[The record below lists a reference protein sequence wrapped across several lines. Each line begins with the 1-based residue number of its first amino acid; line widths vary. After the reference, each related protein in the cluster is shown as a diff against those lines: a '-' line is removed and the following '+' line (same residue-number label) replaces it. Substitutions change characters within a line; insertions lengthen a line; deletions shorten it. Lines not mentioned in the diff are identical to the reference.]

1 MTIKNALLLS
11 ALCAVCVSPVQA
23 GTQRSVDARDFDVA
37 GVKTGMDY
45 NEALAAAA
53 RHLQVPV
60 NQLKQGRPELNR
72 VTQTKL
78 PDVFTYENNGVRLM
92 VHFEGR
98 VPVDKAR
105 PLAVSQVSYEIPWTV
120 DNKDAMAK
128 AVVQKYGTQ
137 SNYPNDLALEWC
149 AEPSSNPGMGCSI
162 NMTQAVLS
170 YTGVSIKLYDPA
182 WTNARMAFVDRSKAT
197 KPSF

>member
-1 MTIKNALLLS
+1 MKLKDILVLS

-23 GTQRSVDARDFDVA
+23 GTPRSVDARNFDVA

-53 RHLQVPV
+53 SQLQVPV
-60 NQLKQGRPELNR
+60 SQFRQGHPVLNL

-78 PDVFTYENNGVRLM
+78 SDVFSYDNNGVRLV

-105 PLAVSQVSYEIPWTV
+105 PLAVSQINYEIPWTV
-120 DNKDAMAK
+120 DNKNEMAK
-128 AVVQKYGTQ
+128 AALQKYGTQ

-149 AEPSSNPGMGCSI
+149 EQPSSNPGMGCSI

-170 YTGVSIKLYDPA
+170 YTGVSISLHDPA
-182 WTNARMAFVDRSKAT
+182 WANARMAFVDKSKST